1 MHRGGRDGPPPR
13 RGYQGPRHYR
23 GNNQGVDS
31 VGDAVEDSEDFAAFV
46 EDGFRNNVVH
56 SRQSEAC

>member
-1 MHRGGRDGPPPR
+1 MVFHPGVATKAQDTTEETFKA
-13 RGYQGPRHYR
+13 
-23 GNNQGVDS
+23 VDS
-31 VGDAVEDSEDFAAFV
+31 VGVTVEDSEDFAAFM